1 MSCDEGDIRIM
12 NVVFFFVVFQADTS
26 KCDNKKTKN
35 QAWGERGNIAPFLF
49 FSNVVVAKKSPIVAP
64 KHAVMKFLE
73 IKSPQFLT
81 CI

>member
-26 KCDNKKTKN
+26 KCDNKKQKIRH
-35 QAWGERGNIAPFLF
+35 GGRGKYSPFSF
-49 FSNVVVAKKSPIVAP
+49 FSNVVVAKKSPFVAP

-81 CI
+81 HR